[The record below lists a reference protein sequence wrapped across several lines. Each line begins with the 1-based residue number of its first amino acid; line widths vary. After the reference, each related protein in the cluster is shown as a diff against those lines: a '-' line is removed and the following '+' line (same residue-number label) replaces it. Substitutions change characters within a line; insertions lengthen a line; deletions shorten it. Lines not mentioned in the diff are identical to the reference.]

1 MNKILRSVQAEL
13 SASGLDALD
22 ENIINADS
30 QYFAV
35 HKDQLNYLLKICRK
49 HFKPGAKFLDIGS
62 SFGYPCLGAKLI
74 GYDSYG
80 LDLPSNVAKFS
91 DRFAYFGV
99 KNIAGDLAL
108 KKSPFSSR
116 KFDVILVSDVPEYVE
131 HNPTQLFGEVTRLL
145 KPGGV
150 LIITATNLL
159 RFNNLTRIFL
169 GRKHRANRTPA
180 NYYCEYTAPELAYL
194 LKKNGLNVEN
204 IKFRNFD
211 NAGKPEKTGLNWL
224 VKLLNYFS
232 CLLLPHRKGN
242 LVVTARK

>member
-1 MNKILRSVQAEL
+1 MNKILKSVQAEL
-13 SASGLDALD
+13 NASGLDGLD
-22 ENIINADS
+22 ENIVKADS

-49 HFKPGAKFLDIGS
+49 HFKAGAKFLDIGS
-62 SFGYPCLGAKLI
+62 AFGYPCLGAKLI

-80 LDLPSNVAKFS
+80 LDLPANVAKFS

-99 KNIAGDLAL
+99 KNIAGDLAV

-145 KPGGV
+145 KPGGI

-169 GRKHRANRTPA
+169 GRKHGLKTNRTPA
-180 NYYCEYTAPELAYL
+180 NYYCEFTAPELAYL
-194 LKKNGLNVEN
+194 LTKNGLNVEN
-204 IKFRNFD
+204 IQYRNFS
-211 NAGKPEKTGLNWL
+211 NPGKPGWDWLAKLFNGL
-224 VKLLNYFS
+224 S
-232 CLLLPHRKGN
+232 CVLLPHRKGN

>member
-1 MNKILRSVQAEL
+1 MNKILKSVQAEL
-13 SASGLDALD
+13 SASGLDDLD
-22 ENIINADS
+22 EDVLAADS

-80 LDLPSNVAKFS
+80 LDLPENVAKFS

-99 KNIAGDLAL
+99 KNVAGDLTN

-131 HNPTQLFGEVTRLL
+131 HNPAQLFGEVARLL
-145 KPGGV
+145 KPGGA
-150 LIITATNLL
+150 LIITARNLL
-159 RFNNLTRIFL
+159 RFNNVTKIFL
-169 GRKHRANRTPA
+169 AHRREVKVDQAPE
-180 NYYCEYTAPELAYL
+180 NYYCEFTAPELAYL
-194 LKKNGLNVEN
+194 LTKNGLNVEN
-204 IKFRNFD
+204 IKYRNF
-211 NAGKPEKTGLNWL
+211 NKPVNQRIDWLAKLFNNLSGL
-224 VKLLNYFS
+224 F
-232 CLLLPHRKGN
+232 LPHRKGN

>member
-1 MNKILRSVQAEL
+1 MNKILKSVQAEL
-13 SASGLDALD
+13 SASGLESLD
-22 ENIINADS
+22 ENIASADS
-30 QYFAV
+30 QYFAR
-35 HKDQLNYLLKICRK
+35 HRNQLNYLLKICRK

-80 LDLPSNVAKFS
+80 LDLPDNVSKFA
-91 DRFAYFGV
+91 DRFSYFGV
-99 KNIAGDLAL
+99 KNVPGDLAL

-116 KFDVILVSDVPEYVE
+116 KFDMILVSDVPEYVE
-131 HNPTQLFGEVTRLL
+131 HNPTQLFKEVTRLL

-169 GRKHRANRTPA
+169 GHKRGVKASRAA
-180 NYYCEYTAPELAYL
+180 ADYYCEYTAPELSYL
-194 LKKNGLNVEN
+194 LTKNGLNVED
-204 IKFRNFD
+204 IRYRNF
-211 NAGKPEKTGLNWL
+211 NSPSKPGADWL
-224 VKLLNYFS
+224 VKAISNLSGLF
-232 CLLLPHRKGN
+232 LPHRKGS